1 MREETRIIELPV
13 IRPDFDALVKDWTKR
28 LATKHGGLSFFK
40 DQALALDQAATY
52 RGGLFPITTGGGKTL
67 LSMSLPAAVGIS
79 PGRVVVLCPPG
90 LEAEAAHEREGYL
103 EHFNIEPDGT
113 SVMYVPYSILSR
125 EQGVTLLDDLAPLM
139 IIADEAH
146 CLRNKNSA
154 RTNRF
159 LKYMKANPGV
169 VFVAMSATFTV
180 ASLNDYAHLAALAL
194 RDNSPLPL
202 SYVRTEAWA
211 RCIDVTPRV
220 TPTGND
226 WSILAPLL
234 SAFGEQGVVPSGRKY
249 AREAYRHRLRTCP
262 GVVVSEGDSCDQPL
276 YAQML
281 KDIPKPKVLVDAI
294 KEAKAALVLP
304 NGGDIDSPM
313 HAAEKQKQL
322 SLGFYYFNDWPNGE
336 PDNEWIYA
344 KREYQ
349 SLLMRYVG
357 RGRKGLDTPFLVER
371 RLREGDLGNK
381 ELEDAWHAWKQ
392 VMHRDPPPQ
401 GLCWLDESP
410 MEYLAAF
417 ARIVAEEKGPT
428 IIWTGHN
435 AESEW
440 LGARGFTVATIGQR
454 PPDVSECKGGIL
466 VCSIASHG
474 TGYNLQTFGAH
485 IVISPPA
492 NAGRWQQLA
501 GRGHRAGRTQ
511 PVYLYIAQHTT
522 PFRSAWRTA
531 VKQADYIQ
539 ETTGLAQKIRHLE
552 TEDLHM

>member
-1 MREETRIIELPV
+1 MSEETRIIELPV
-13 IRPDFDALVKDWTKR
+13 IEPDYDGLVETWTQK
-28 LATKHGGLSFFK
+28 LATPAGSLRFFK

-67 LSMSLPAAVGIS
+67 LSMCLPAAVGIS
-79 PGRVVVLCPPG
+79 PSRVVVLCPPG
-90 LEAEAAHEREGYL
+90 LEAEAAAEREGYL
-103 EHFNIEPDGT
+103 EHFNIEPDDT

-125 EQGVTLLDDLAPLM
+125 EQGVTLLDELAPLM

-180 ASLNDYAHLAALAL
+180 SSLNDYAHLAALAL

-211 RCIDVTPRV
+211 RCIDVNPRTPAA
-220 TPTGND
+220 GND
-226 WSILAPLL
+226 WAIISPLM
-234 SAFGEQGVVPSGRKY
+234 SAFGEKGVVPNGRKY
-249 AREAYRHRLRTCP
+249 AREAYRARLRTCP

-276 YAQML
+276 YVQML
-281 KDIPKPKVLVDAI
+281 TDIPMPKSIKAAI
-294 KEAKAALVLP
+294 KEAKAGLVLP
-304 NGGDIDSPM
+304 NGSDIDSPM

-322 SLGFYYFNDWPNGE
+322 SLGFFYFHDWPNGE

-349 SLLMRYVG
+349 SQLMRFVS

-371 RLREGDLGNK
+371 RLREGDLGHAQ
-381 ELEDAWHAWKQ
+381 LEAAWEAWRP
-392 VMHRDPPPQ
+392 VMHRPAPPQ
-401 GLCWLDESP
+401 GLCWMDTSV
-410 MEYLAAF
+410 MEWLAVF
-417 ARIVAEEKGPT
+417 ARVEAEDKGPT
-428 IIWTGHN
+428 IIWTGHD
-435 AESEW
+435 AEAAW
-440 LGARGFTVATIGQR
+440 FGAQGFTVATIGQR

-474 TGYNLQTFGAH
+474 TGYNLQKFGVH

-492 NAGRWQQLA
+492 NGGRWQQLA
-501 GRGHRAGRTQ
+501 GRGHRAGRTE
-511 PVYLYIAQHTT
+511 PVYLYIAQHTS
-522 PFRSAWRTA
+522 PFRSSWRTA
-531 VKQADYIQ
+531 VNQAMYIK
-539 ETTGLAQKIRHLE
+539 ETTGLQQKILSLE
-552 TEDLHM
+552 AMP